1 MTGAKTCWGILLA
14 KLHFLGAA
22 QEVTGSCYLLE
33 SHGKKILLDCGMHQ
47 GGDAIQPSRKS
58 RSQTDI
64 HTQEA
69 FRFNPAEIDSVVL
82 SHAHLDHS
90 GLLPKLVHEG
100 YRGPIHCTGG
110 TRQLLKILLEDA
122 AHLYLKDLE
131 YDNLRLAREGKR
143 KKLQPAY
150 TLEDVHN
157 VLRQCH
163 AHAYNSPKE
172 LSSGITLTFV
182 DAGHILGSSI
192 VEILIG
198 DGAQQKRLVFSG
210 DLGNPDTSLMKPY
223 QTLELADVVLME
235 STYGDRDHRLMA
247 DTLNEFEEILA
258 EAEKSGG
265 NILIPSFAV
274 GRTQE
279 LLFHLGNLYHAGKLQ
294 NWHVFLDSPM
304 GQAVTEVYSSSMKHL
319 DQEDVALIQEAHNGD
334 GEKASLENFLPN
346 LTISESV
353 EDSIR
358 INQMTRGAIIIAGS
372 GMCTGGRIRHHF
384 KHRLWYQNTHV
395 VIIGYQARGTL
406 GRLLVD
412 GSQRIKLFGQTI
424 AVKAKIHTL
433 GGFSAHAGQSD
444 LLKWAGAFKNKP
456 RFFLIHGETNSME
469 KLASALWEKHRISAE
484 IPAPHSIIQF

>member
-1 MTGAKTCWGILLA
+1 MA

-33 SHGKKILLDCGMHQ
+33 THGKKILLDCGMHQ
-47 GGDAIQPSRKS
+47 GSDGPTLSYRNRS
-58 RSQTDI
+58 RSDVEL
-64 HTQEA
+64 QEA
-69 FRFNPAEIDSVVL
+69 FPFNPADIDCVVL

-90 GLLPKLVHEG
+90 GLLPKLVHDG

-110 TRQLLKILLEDA
+110 TRLLLKVLLEDS

-143 KKLQPAY
+143 KKLNPAY
-150 TLEDVHN
+150 TMEDVQSVLHQCRGHN
-157 VLRQCH
+157 YH
-163 AHAYNSPKE
+163 SPYE
-172 LSSGITLTFV
+172 MTDGITVTFA

-192 VEILIG
+192 VEILVHH
-198 DGAQQKRLVFSG
+198 DGKQKRLVFSG
-210 DLGNPDTSLMKPY
+210 DLGNPDTSLMKSY
-223 QTLELADVVLME
+223 ETLELADVVLIE
-235 STYGDRDHRLMA
+235 STYGDRDHRLMTE
-247 DTLNEFEEILA
+247 TLKEFEEILQ
-258 EAEKSGG
+258 EAERSGG

-279 LLFHLGNLYHAGKLQ
+279 LLFHLGNLYHAGKLR

-304 GQAVTEVYSSSMKHL
+304 GQAVTEIYSHCLKHL
-319 DQEDVALIQEAHNGD
+319 DKKDIAVI
-334 GEKASLENFLPN
+334 EKSGSLENFLPN
-346 LTISESV
+346 LTITASV
-353 EDSIR
+353 EDSMR
-358 INQMTRGAIIIAGS
+358 INQMTQGAIIIAGS
-372 GMCTGGRIRHHF
+372 GMCTGGRIRHHL

-412 GSQRIKLFGQTI
+412 GVKRIKLFGQTI
-424 AVKAKIHTL
+424 AVKAMIHTL

-444 LLKWAGAFKNKP
+444 LLKWASAFKGKP

-469 KLASALWEKHRISAE
+469 KLASSLWENHRISAE
-484 IPAPHSIIQF
+484 IPAPRSIIQF

>member
-1 MTGAKTCWGILLA
+1 MA

-33 SHGKKILLDCGMHQ
+33 THGKKILLDCGMHQ
-47 GGDAIQPSRKS
+47 GGDTPLPSRKN

-64 HTQEA
+64 ESQEA
-69 FRFNPAEIDSVVL
+69 FAFNPVEIDCVVL

-90 GLLPKLVHEG
+90 GLLPKLVAEG

-110 TRQLLKILLEDA
+110 TQQLLKVLLEDA

-143 KKLQPAY
+143 KKLKPAY
-150 TLEDVHN
+150 TLEDVRNALH
-157 VLRQCH
+157 QCR
-163 AHAYNSPKE
+163 AHAYHSPKDIAD
-172 LSSGITLTFV
+172 GVTLTFV

-192 VEILIG
+192 VEILIT
-198 DGAQQKRLVFSG
+198 DSSQQKRLVFSG
-210 DLGNPDTSLMKPY
+210 DLGNPDTSLMKNY
-223 QTLELADVVLME
+223 ETLQLADVVLME
-235 STYGDRDHRLMA
+235 STYGDRDHRLMTE
-247 DTLNEFEEILA
+247 TLKEFEEILL
-258 EAEKSGG
+258 EAEKNGG

-279 LLFHLGNLYHAGKLQ
+279 LLFHLGNLYHAGKLK

-304 GQAVTEVYSSSMKHL
+304 GKAVTEIYSHCLKHL
-319 DQEDVALIQEAHNGD
+319 DQKDVAIIQ
-334 GEKASLENFLPN
+334 KAGSLENFLPN
-346 LTISESV
+346 LTITESV
-353 EDSIR
+353 EDSMR
-358 INQMTRGAIIIAGS
+358 INQMTQGAIIIAGS

-412 GSQRIKLFGQTI
+412 GVKRIKLFNQMI

-444 LLKWAGAFKNKP
+444 LLKWASAFKGKP
-456 RFFLIHGETNSME
+456 RFFLVHGETHSME
-469 KLASALWEKHRISAE
+469 KLSSELWEKHHISAE
-484 IPAPHSIIQF
+484 IPAPRSIILF

>member
-1 MTGAKTCWGILLA
+1 LA

-33 SHGKKILLDCGMHQ
+33 THGKKILLDCGMHQ
-47 GGDAIQPSRKS
+47 GGDTPLLSRKS

-64 HTQEA
+64 DAQEA
-69 FRFNPAEIDSVVL
+69 FAFNPADIDYVVL

-90 GLLPKLVHEG
+90 GLLPKLVAEG

-110 TRQLLKILLEDA
+110 TQQLLKVLLEDA

-143 KKLQPAY
+143 KKLKPAY
-150 TLEDVHN
+150 TLEDVRSALH
-157 VLRQCH
+157 QCRS
-163 AHAYNSPKE
+163 HAYHSPKDIAE
-172 LSSGITLTFV
+172 GITLTFV

-192 VEILIG
+192 VEILIT
-198 DGAQQKRLVFSG
+198 DQTLQKRLVFSG
-210 DLGNPDTSLMKPY
+210 DLGNPDTSLMKHY
-223 QTLELADVVLME
+223 ETLQLADVVLME
-235 STYGDRDHRLMA
+235 STYGDRNHRLMA
-247 DTLNEFEEILA
+247 ETLKEFEEILL
-258 EAEKSGG
+258 EAEEGGG

-279 LLFHLGNLYHAGKLQ
+279 LLFHLGNLYHAGKLK

-304 GQAVTEVYSSSMKHL
+304 GQAVTEIYSRSLKHL
-319 DQEDVALIQEAHNGD
+319 DQEDVTVIQEANNGHAQT
-334 GEKASLENFLPN
+334 ASLENFLPN
-346 LTISESV
+346 LTITESV
-353 EDSIR
+353 EDSMR
-358 INQMTRGAIIIAGS
+358 INQMTKGAIIIAGS

-412 GSQRIKLFGQTI
+412 GVQRIKLFGQPI

-433 GGFSAHAGQSD
+433 GGFSAHAGQKD
-444 LLKWAGAFKNKP
+444 LLKWASAFKGKP
-456 RFFLIHGETNSME
+456 RFFLIHGEPHSME
-469 KLASALWEKHRISAE
+469 KLASELWEKHRISAE
-484 IPAPHSIIQF
+484 IPAPRSIIQF